1 MAKRKSFLAR
11 FGAALDAVE
20 FRIAPKRYAQR
31 KVVENL
37 LRMQERMVARDA
49 ADHGRLKGSK
59 WLASRLSVNSELEIE
74 QEDTRNRSRDL
85 YLNDPIAAG
94 YVKGRVT
101 NVVGTGLTP
110 QAQIQAGD
118 AIDQERAEKLNRQ
131 IEEVARRQMKRADLS
146 GLRSLWMIQRLVQR
160 CVDRDGEAFVVFSDR
175 LNDRRPVPLSVEVV
189 SVHRVVTPP
198 GKEGE
203 PDVRLGRR
211 VDRDG
216 VVVSY
221 FVRRAEPNDTKEWD
235 ETYDE
240 VPASRVCHIYEE
252 EEANQAR
259 GWPAATPNMKTLK
272 NAADYEEAV
281 IIARQVKACFTA
293 FIPKSN
299 PMGAAIGAATGTT
312 SSGQRLQSL
321 EPGLV
326 HYYDPAAEGKIEFA
340 DPGGGGEGDH
350 SQYMESLY
358 RKTAAGYNYPSEAL
372 TKNYGAMNFSSSRAS
387 LIEGRI
393 EFDAGQMFQ
402 VDLFLG
408 RWWELLV
415 EEAVIAGL
423 VDISPQEYLAAPHV
437 FTRHFWIPARRDWVD
452 PLKDVTAN
460 NKAVEGGITSKTMVA
475 AASGSDFD
483 TVLAQRT
490 RERVR
495 EVEAD
500 LEVALRQLDAE
511 KAVADYRSSLG
522 LPDPAAPD
530 EDDGQ
535 GEDA

>member
-415 EEAVIAGL
+415 QEAVIAGL
-423 VDISPQEYLAAPHV
+423 VDISPQEFLAAPHV

-490 RERVR
+490 RERIR

-500 LEVALRQLDAE
+500 MEVALRQLDAE

-530 EDDGQ
+530 EEDGQ